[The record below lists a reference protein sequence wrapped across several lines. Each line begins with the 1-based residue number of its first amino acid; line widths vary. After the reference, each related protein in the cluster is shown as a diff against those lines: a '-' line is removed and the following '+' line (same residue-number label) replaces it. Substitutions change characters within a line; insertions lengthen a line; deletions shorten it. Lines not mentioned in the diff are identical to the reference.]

1 MRLIDNTVICIRST
15 TEQYDYFE
23 QQSGIKVF
31 PKREMF
37 TVVNE
42 ELLNGFNEP
51 RIIPELRQK
60 NLDSVA
66 QWVTHTAIM
75 ETFLKTTTKPWLY
88 IIEDKVEF
96 SEHSI
101 QLIEAS
107 VKPGFNKLESQSS
120 AYIVDRETAKII
132 TRNAQI
138 YYAPYDTYITDLAKL
153 GLIQLHENIVLKKL
167 SYPFLYDY
175 FPVVVI
181 FLLVFLYISPLY
193 RIFSSLFEQLIGF
206 TKMFTAKITPKGG

>member
-1 MRLIDNTVICIRST
+1 MRIIDNSVICIRSN

-23 QQSGIKVF
+23 QQSGIKIF

-60 NLDSVA
+60 NLDLVA
-66 QWVTHTAIM
+66 HWVTHTAIL
-75 ETFLKTTTKPWLY
+75 ETFLKNTTKKWLY

-96 SEHSI
+96 SEHHI
-101 QLIEAS
+101 NLIEAS
-107 VKPGFNKLESQSS
+107 VKPGFNKLESHTS
-120 AYIVDRETAKII
+120 AYIVDRETANII

-138 YYAPYDTYITDLAKL
+138 YYAPYDTYISDLAKL

-175 FPVVVI
+175 FPVLVI
-181 FLLVFLYISPLY
+181 FLLLFLYIGPLY
-193 RIFSSLFEQLIGF
+193 RIFSKLFEQLIGF
-206 TKMFTAKITPKGG
+206 TKMFTAKITSKG